1 MAGVSKTFDLHNY
14 AKKLSSARKR
24 LERANICQRNIELIE
39 KFLQNCI
46 VRGLSTARAT
56 FYLDKLLTI
65 AKILKKPFD
74 HATREDIERVLG
86 QIETSYTKEWTKYC
100 FKLTIRIFY
109 RWLEGKGDGK
119 EYPEKVAWIR
129 LRSKIDNKT
138 LPEELLTPE
147 DVRKMIQHAPK
158 PRDKA
163 FIAMLY
169 ETGARIGEIATVKL
183 KHIHF
188 DEYGAVV
195 ILNGKTGMRRIRI
208 VSSIDY
214 LNHWLD
220 YHPDSNNPEAYLWVS
235 NATNSKGRP
244 LRYSALHTMLLN
256 VAREAGIKKRVN
268 PHSFRHAAAT
278 RLARHLTEAQMNAYF
293 GWIQGSDMP
302 STYVHLSG
310 RDIDNAILQLHGIV
324 PRENEDNILKCK
336 RCGHSNPD
344 IAKYCEKCGM
354 PLNTVAAVAVE
365 ERKRDFEQKI
375 SRIMELLEDEE
386 IKEMIAKN
394 LNKIH

>member
-1 MAGVSKTFDLHNY
+1 MAGVSDTFDFHNY
-14 AKKLSSARKR
+14 AKRLSSARAR
-24 LERANICQRNIELIE
+24 LKRANICQRNIELIE

-46 VRGLSTARAT
+46 IRGLSPARAT
-56 FYLDKLLTI
+56 FYLDKLITI
-65 AKILKKPFD
+65 AKTLKTPFD
-74 HATREDIERVLG
+74 QATKEDIERVVG
-86 QIETSYTKEWTKYC
+86 QIETRYTKEWTKYC

-109 RWLEGKGDGK
+109 RWLEGKK

-129 LRSKIDNKT
+129 LRSKIENRT

-147 DVRKMIQHAPK
+147 EVQKMIQHATR

-169 ETGARIGEIATVKL
+169 ETGTRIGEIARIKL
-183 KHIHF
+183 KHIQF

-195 ILNGKTGMRRIRI
+195 IVNGKTGMRRIRI

-220 YHPDSNNPEAYLWVS
+220 YHPDRNNPEAYLWVT
-235 NATNSKGRP
+235 NWTNSKGRP
-244 LRYSALHTMLLN
+244 LGYNSLHEIL
-256 VAREAGIKKRVN
+256 VKAARKAGIRKRVN

-278 RLARHLTEAQMNAYF
+278 RLANHLTEAQMNAYF

-310 RDIDNAILQLHGIV
+310 RDIDNTILQLHGIV
-324 PRENEDNILKCK
+324 PKESDDNRRRCG
-336 RCGHSNPD
+336 RCGHLNPD

-354 PLNTVAAVAVE
+354 PLTIVAAVGLEEKNAE
-365 ERKRDFEQKI
+365 FERKI
-375 SRIMELLEDEE
+375 GRIMELLERDDVRQL
-386 IKEMIAKN
+386 IAKK
-394 LNKIH
+394 LNESASQS